1 MRITQDLRAEVVADG
16 FKEKAA
22 AFRAS
27 GQELYLAPS
36 APPPIEPLPTEP
48 LPMEPL
54 PMEPLIEGYSEDIDR
69 SDIG

>member
-36 APPPIEPLPTEP
+36 APLPIEPLPT
-48 LPMEPL
+48 EPL